1 MAKKDSD
8 AALIKQMHDSE
19 EQLSRVRKA
28 ALEQVTLAEQ
38 RGENKAAKA
47 RLEAEEKIAQMQQV
61 MDQFDES
68 VQKEVENQVASMKA
82 EYDEKERKN
91 KEMLAKSQKKVDDL
105 REQLDDASASW
116 KEAEKRI
123 NMIEAERDKAL
134 EQARVAQE
142 KADATS
148 LSQYLFASHKAKKF
162 SNDSNR
168 KEDNK

>member
-1 MAKKDSD
+1 
-8 AALIKQMHDSE
+8 
-19 EQLSRVRKA
+19 
-28 ALEQVTLAEQ
+28 
-38 RGENKAAKA
+38 
-47 RLEAEEKIAQMQQV
+47 MQQV

-162 SNDSNR
+162 SNDSSR